1 MSQKRHSG
9 LLGTLAGGLS
19 AASRRINAPRSCM
32 NWSVHSLC
40 RYADRVVQVRR
51 LRYSDSSVTVAEA
64 NRAIDGCRNSLSC
77 SKSAFF
83 G

>member
-1 MSQKRHSG
+1 
-9 LLGTLAGGLS
+9 
-19 AASRRINAPRSCM
+19 M